1 MHRPADDAGQATA
14 EYVAILAIVVLLLA
28 GGVAAASPAVGE
40 KVVETVRTGLC
51 IVGGDVCRPADAAA
65 AGLAPCLTGERW
77 RRQDTTLDI
86 AVVRL
91 GGHGEWQLA
100 VQSDGRATV
109 TRLEENE
116 GGLTAGAGVTFSP
129 LGVEAEIEGALTL
142 GYRGGQAWRF
152 ASAREA
158 TAFLARAER
167 DAGWREAR
175 PPAVRWRAITAGA
188 DGEAGAAF
196 RDLARA
202 GLRVGSDAA
211 IGLRTEGAR
220 QTLTLEADHR
230 DLALFG
236 DLPRFRGAGAS
247 GGSAVVELTWE
258 GGVLRELVIRTA
270 TGGTERVD
278 EYVARLPL
286 DDAGDRAVAEAV
298 LRPGGAG
305 LDALAAH
312 LAREG
317 VLEHAAYAVSERRSG
332 LSVSGRL
339 GIALGLEHE
348 RVTGERRLVDATTMV
363 RGGPPQKRFDCL
375 EP

>member
-1 MHRPADDAGQATA
+1 VRPRHDAGQATA

-28 GGVAAASPAVGE
+28 GGAATASPAVGE

-77 RRQDTTLDI
+77 QRQDTTLDI

-91 GGHGEWQLA
+91 GGHGAWQLA

-109 TRLEENE
+109 TRLEETE

-129 LGVEAEIEGALTL
+129 LGVEAEVEGALTL
-142 GYRGGQAWRF
+142 GYRGGRAWRF

-158 TAFLARAER
+158 AAFLARAER

-175 PPAVRWRAITAGA
+175 PPAVRWRALTAGA
-188 DGEAGAAF
+188 DGEAAAAF
-196 RDLARA
+196 RDLAHA

-211 IGLRTEGAR
+211 VGLRTEEAR
-220 QTLTLEADHR
+220 RTLTLEADRR

-236 DLPRFRGAGAS
+236 ELPGFRGAGGS
-247 GGSAVVELTWE
+247 GGSASAELTWE
-258 GGVLRELVIRTA
+258 GGVLRELAIRTA
-270 TGGTERVD
+270 TGDAERID

-286 DDAGDRAVAEAV
+286 DDAADRAVAQAV
-298 LRPGGAG
+298 LRPGSAG

-312 LAREG
+312 VAREG
-317 VLEHAAYAVSERRSG
+317 VLEHAAYALSERRTG

-339 GIALGLEHE
+339 GVALGIEHE
-348 RVTGERRLVDATTMV
+348 RITGERRLVDATTVV

-375 EP
+375 GP

>member
-1 MHRPADDAGQATA
+1 MSPHDDDGQATA

-28 GGVAAASPAVGE
+28 AGAAVASPAVGE
-40 KVVETVRTGLC
+40 KVIAAVRTGIC
-51 IVGGDVCRPADAAA
+51 IVGGDVCRRADAAA

-86 AVVRL
+86 AIVRL

-129 LGVEAEIEGALTL
+129 LGVEAEVEGALTL

-152 ASAREA
+152 ASTREA
-158 TAFLARAER
+158 AAFLARAER
-167 DAGWREAR
+167 DAAWREAR
-175 PPAVRWRAITAGA
+175 PPAVRWRAVTAGA

-202 GLRVGSDAA
+202 GLRIGADAA

-220 QTLTLEADHR
+220 RTLTLEADHR

-236 DLPRFRGAGAS
+236 DLPGHRGAGAG
-247 GGSAVVELTWE
+247 GGSAVAELTWE
-258 GGVLRELVIRTA
+258 GGVLRELAVRTA
-270 TGGTERVD
+270 TGDAERID

-286 DDAGDRAVAEAV
+286 DDAADRAVAGAV
-298 LRPGGAG
+298 LRPGAAG

-312 LAREG
+312 IAREG

-348 RVTGERRLVDATTMV
+348 RVAGERRLVDATTMV